1 MRVTF
6 IAVCFA
12 LIAVAATSAQDRPGN
27 GVTLPTPTKQVKPGY
42 TTAAMD
48 AGIQGTVL
56 VEVLVRADG
65 KVGEAHVERSLD
77 MEYGLDQQAIEAAK
91 QWEFKPGTRDGKPA
105 DVAVQLEFRFT
116 LK

>member
-1 MRVTF
+1 MRATL
-6 IAVCFA
+6 IAVCLA
-12 LIAVAATSAQDRPGN
+12 LIAVATSAAQDRPST

-56 VEVLVRADG
+56 VEILVRADG
-65 KVGEAHVERSLD
+65 TVGEARVERSLD
-77 MEYGLDQQAIEAAK
+77 MEYGLDQQAIEAAR

-105 DVAVQLEFRFT
+105 DVSVQLEFRFT